1 MQIMGPWMI
10 FIDKANTIVVQRYIV
25 PWMIALYG
33 MSYQKNMKQELMK
46 EMVIALGGTFEFA
59 PFDLEEAAEE
69 YPVGFAE
76 VIKRIKA
83 AAGTL
88 SSNFHTL

>member
-1 MQIMGPWMI
+1 MKIMGPWMV
-10 FIDKANTIVVQRYIV
+10 FLDKANAIIVQRYVV

-33 MSYQKNMKQELMK
+33 MSYQRHLKQDLLK
-46 EMVIALGGTFEFA
+46 EMVIALSGTFHFA
-59 PFDLEEAAEE
+59 PFDLDEAAEE

-88 SSNFHTL
+88 SADFHTL

>member
-1 MQIMGPWMI
+1 MGPWMI
-10 FIDKANTIVVQRYIV
+10 FIDKANAIVVQRYIV

-33 MSYQKNMKQELMK
+33 MSYQKNMKQELNK
-46 EMVIALGGTFEFA
+46 EMVIALSSTHEFA
-59 PFDLEEAAEE
+59 AFHVNEAAEE

-76 VIKRIKA
+76 VIKRINA

>member
-10 FIDKANTIVVQRYIV
+10 FIDKANAIVVQRFIV

-33 MSYQKNMKQELMK
+33 MSYQKNMKQELVK
-46 EMVIALGGTFEFA
+46 EMVIALNSTFDFA
-59 PFDLEEAAEE
+59 PFDLEEAAEQF
-69 YPVGFAE
+69 PVGFAE
-76 VIKRIKA
+76 VIKRIKS

-88 SSNFHTL
+88 SRDFPIL

>member
-1 MQIMGPWMI
+1 MQIMGPWMV
-10 FIDKANTIVVQRYIV
+10 FIDKANAIVVQRYIV

-33 MSYQKNMKQELMK
+33 MSYQKNMKQELVK
-46 EMVIALGGTFEFA
+46 EMVITLGGTFDFV
-59 PFDLEEAAEE
+59 PFDLEEAAEG

-76 VIKRIKA
+76 VIKRIKT

-88 SSNFHTL
+88 SSDFHTM